1 VSGGGVNPAL
11 LPAQGGVYPATS
23 EDGMDALERT
33 LAVGGQI
40 VIRSMRYLALST
52 GSRNDHQ
59 QDNP

>member
-1 VSGGGVNPAL
+1 
-11 LPAQGGVYPATS
+11 
-23 EDGMDALERT
+23 MDALERT

-40 VIRSMRYLALST
+40 VICPMMYLALGT

>member
-1 VSGGGVNPAL
+1 
-11 LPAQGGVYPATS
+11 
-23 EDGMDALERT
+23 MDALERT

-59 QDNP
+59 QDSP

>member
-1 VSGGGVNPAL
+1 
-11 LPAQGGVYPATS
+11 
-23 EDGMDALERT
+23 MKALERIVV
-33 LAVGGQI
+33 VGGQI